1 MLMHDSDQLNQS
13 FCVIFFKGCKEGGGF
28 NRKWLYLDELLQ
40 NVKHSN
46 RQLMCSL
53 QTIKPKCELVRMGL
67 QGIKHIPQSKLD

>member
-1 MLMHDSDQLNQS
+1 MKCQQNQS
-13 FCVIFFKGCKEGGGF
+13 FVSFSLKVAKRGV

-40 NVKHSN
+40 NEKHSN